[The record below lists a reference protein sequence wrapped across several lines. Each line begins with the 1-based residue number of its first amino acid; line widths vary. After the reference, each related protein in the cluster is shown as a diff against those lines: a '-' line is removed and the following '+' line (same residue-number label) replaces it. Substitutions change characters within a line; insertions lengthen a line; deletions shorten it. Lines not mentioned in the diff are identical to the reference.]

1 MIFQKNPIPVRGDL
15 QRTWFFCHRT
25 PEAAAR
31 ALVPSRLELITH
43 GGFAFWNVVV
53 CQLAAM
59 RPAFIPA
66 ALGIGYWHVAY
77 RLLVRVRL
85 ADGRTVE
92 GLYFVR
98 SDCDSRLVAWPGNWL
113 TDFRFASASARVSV
127 EENTGVIAGEAV
139 APGANG
145 SFVLHRYTPSAL
157 AAGSPFSSYDEA
169 AEFLRYK
176 PASIAPHGANAV
188 NIVTIRR
195 DEAAWRMRPIHATRA
210 EWQWLAGRDA
220 TLEVA
225 YEAAPIRYGWRRGEV
240 CQLAP

>member
-1 MIFQKNPIPVRGDL
+1 MIFQKNPFPVRGEL
-15 QRTWFFCHRT
+15 LRTWFFCHRT
-25 PEAAAR
+25 PEAVAH
-31 ALVPSRLELITH
+31 ALVPPRLELITH

-59 RPAFIPA
+59 RPSFIPA

-77 RLLVRVRL
+77 RLLVRARL

-113 TDFRFASASARVSV
+113 TDFRFTSASARVLV
-127 EENTGVIAGEAV
+127 EESEGTITGEVT
-139 APGANG
+139 APGAGGHFQLN
-145 SFVLHRYTPSAL
+145 RQTPPTL
-157 AAGSPFSSYDEA
+157 AAGSPFANYEEA
-169 AEFLRYK
+169 NAFLRYK
-176 PASIAPHGANAV
+176 PASIAPHGADCV
-188 NIVTIRR
+188 NIVIIRR
-195 DEAAWRMRPIHATRA
+195 DEAAWKMRPIHAARA
-210 EWQWLAGRDA
+210 EWQWLANRDA

-240 CQLAP
+240 RRLAP